1 MCQVVSGSKL
11 CKDTGYRNSNFSH
24 AGFETL
30 HGQNKSF
37 YPEPLTTHLH
47 TLTSLKVSA
56 ATPPHP
62 YVFMARVPKHL
73 CAKSSFVSLMEPV
86 GPFSGKCI

>member
-56 ATPPHP
+56 ATPPP
-62 YVFMARVPKHL
+62 PTSLWQEFLNICVQRAHL
-73 CAKSSFVSLMEPV
+73 
-86 GPFSGKCI
+86 